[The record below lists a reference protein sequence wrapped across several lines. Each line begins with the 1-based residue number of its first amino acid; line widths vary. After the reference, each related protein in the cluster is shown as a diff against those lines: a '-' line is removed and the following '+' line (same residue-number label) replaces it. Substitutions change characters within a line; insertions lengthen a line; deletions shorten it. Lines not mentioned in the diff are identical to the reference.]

1 MSDEIISDI
10 QIADNVFV
18 RMFCMKKAGTT
29 YGGHSHTFDHTSLLA
44 RGRLLMKHDKNGG
57 GEKEFVAPCLIV
69 VTKGV
74 EHSFTALEDNTTFCC
89 IHAIRDGDG
98 VDDVADPTL
107 SPEAHWDLLSKYSL
121 TTKTDETQPE

>member
-18 RMFCMKKAGTT
+18 RMFCMKKAGTK
-29 YGGHSHTFDHTSLLA
+29 YGGHSHLFDHTSLLA

-57 GEKEFVAPCLIV
+57 GEKVFVAPCLIV
-69 VTKGV
+69 VTKGI

-98 VDDVADPTL
+98 VDDVADPKLT
-107 SPEAHWDLLSKYSL
+107 PEAHWDLLSKYSL
-121 TTKTDETQPE
+121 TVKNNVPK